1 MEEFNLELK
10 RAEDYLQ
17 AMINTG
23 KANKEDCQN
32 VQMHLDNINSIVKK
46 LIIPRVI
53 DCSTCKHQKVSKYV
67 EPCYGCRDNDGYD
80 HHESAIG
87 L

>member
-17 AMINTG
+17 AMINAG

-32 VQMHLDNINSIVKK
+32 VQMHLDNINSIVKN
-46 LIIPRVI
+46 LTIPRVSNYVCPNCGKRGYKT
-53 DCSTCKHQKVSKYV
+53 DLTDNSYACKK
-67 EPCYGCRDNDGYD
+67 CLTWWTNGC
-80 HHESAIG
+80 
-87 L
+87 